1 MKKLQPKH
9 QRESAVETR
18 YYLLPRDANAYGTAF
33 GGFIMSIIDGTGA
46 MAASR
51 HCNRPVVTA
60 SIDSLSFCEPI
71 RVSDHIVLDARVT
84 YTGRTS
90 MEISVVVKKENP
102 VTRENAIATTAHLSF
117 VAIDD
122 NGKPCEIPQLLC
134 ETDDEKK
141 QFDIAKQRVAARK
154 ALRSQC
160 RDF

>member
-1 MKKLQPKH
+1 MDKLQPKH
-9 QRESAVETR
+9 QRESTVDTR

-33 GGFIMSIIDGTGA
+33 GGFIMSIIDGTAA

-71 RVSDHIVLDARVT
+71 RVSDHVVLDARVT

-90 MEISVVVKKENP
+90 MEVSVVVKKENP
-102 VTRENAIATTAHLSF
+102 ITRESAIATTAHLSF
-117 VAIDD
+117 VAIGND
-122 NGKPCEIPQLLC
+122 GKPYEIPQLLC
-134 ETDDEKK
+134 ETEEEKK
-141 QFDIAKQRVAARK
+141 LFEVAKQRVAARK

-160 RDF
+160 VEF